1 MTNQRLTIFILSLL
15 LITLTSWSNDNLD
28 LGTPSRNGQLVDRT
42 GYAFLYSEKHEQPLW
57 VSYKLTKA
65 EVQDKVAK
73 RKDNFR
79 LDPVIKTGSAILA
92 DYKGSGY
99 DRSSG
104 PSW

>member
-57 VSYKLTKA
+57 VC
-65 EVQDKVAK
+65 
-73 RKDNFR
+73 
-79 LDPVIKTGSAILA
+79 
-92 DYKGSGY
+92 
-99 DRSSG
+99 
-104 PSW
+104 